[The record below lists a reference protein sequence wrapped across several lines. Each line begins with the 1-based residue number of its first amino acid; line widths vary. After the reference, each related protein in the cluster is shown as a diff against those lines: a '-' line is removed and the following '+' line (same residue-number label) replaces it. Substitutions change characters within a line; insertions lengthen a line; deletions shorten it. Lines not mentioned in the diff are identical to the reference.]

1 MGKHQMILQPQSL
14 LQTAK
19 GKMVATIFSPL
30 SNADGRWLPRL
41 LRKKRSENWS
51 ADCSK
56 LTALWCLFC
65 ASGVQT
71 SHWVAVLNTLG
82 CLHLTSLEFSS
93 LWQIAFCFLSVC
105 QTNRIFPVRNV
116 TVVKLT
122 LFLSWMTENVSSSFF
137 VDTNSGVP
145 CLSQL
150 LFILGTMH
158 CFIWQFACWCSS
170 GTFAFQGFPTRMVYL
185 YYTSRLRYTILVGNP
200 RFVNVCLS
208 LLFESMLIYL
218 HIQFCV
224 CLCAGRKKNLR
235 KRSRGGSGNSLTQNL
250 RFEKHFVTISI
261 SVQEFPLCV

>member
-1 MGKHQMILQPQSL
+1 MILQPQSL

-30 SNADGRWLPRL
+30 SNADGRWQPRL

-82 CLHLTSLEFSS
+82 CLHLTSLEFCS

-105 QTNRIFPVRNV
+105 QTNRIFPVGNA
-116 TVVKLT
+116 TVVKL
-122 LFLSWMTENVSSSFF
+122 TENVSSSFF

-145 CLSQL
+145 CLCL
-150 LFILGTMH
+150 
-158 CFIWQFACWCSS
+158 CCCSFLVQCTVS
-170 GTFAFQGFPTRMVYL
+170 YDSLHVDVQVGHLHFKGFPPEWCI
-185 YYTSRLRYTILVGNP
+185 STI
-200 RFVNVCLS
+200 
-208 LLFESMLIYL
+208 
-218 HIQFCV
+218 HH
-224 CLCAGRKKNLR
+224 A
-235 KRSRGGSGNSLTQNL
+235 
-250 RFEKHFVTISI
+250 
-261 SVQEFPLCV
+261 